1 MYDPNNYIF
10 QQKRNSNDRFF
21 FDPFERSLQASG
33 KCTGGTGGALAVAR
47 SSAARNPSSS
57 HVEFLTNQQD

>member
-1 MYDPNNYIF
+1 MIPIIIF
-10 QQKRNSNDRFF
+10 SNKKEVRTIVFF

-33 KCTGGTGGALAVAR
+33 KCTGGTGGALAGAR